1 MGSFIRRTEA
11 ICSKVRPHLKRSE
24 GPQDH
29 AVWFHHFMQTDVGN
43 KGNSDRFYFLG
54 LQNHCGQ

>member
-1 MGSFIRRTEA
+1 MFQGEA
-11 ICSKVRPHLKRSE
+11 SHLKRSE

-43 KGNSDRFYFLG
+43 KGNSDVLFSWA
-54 LQNHCGQ
+54 QNHCGQ